1 MPFEPP
7 CHAGIG
13 GAKFGGALIGICP
26 EDGGPK
32 FGGWPIFG
40 GGPIGGI
47 PGTFQLGPLKF
58 SP

>member
-32 FGGWPIFG
+32 FGG
-40 GGPIGGI
+40 GPTGGI